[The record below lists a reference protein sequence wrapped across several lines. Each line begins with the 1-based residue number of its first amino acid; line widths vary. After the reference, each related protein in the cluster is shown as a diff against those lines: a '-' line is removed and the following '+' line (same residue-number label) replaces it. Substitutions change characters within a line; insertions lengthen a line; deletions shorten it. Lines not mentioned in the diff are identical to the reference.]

1 MKTGYRIQDGGFR
14 ESGRAAF
21 AAVVVVALTITLGI
35 MAAQTVRR
43 DIIVDGNG
51 TVVAPQGFWATNAAG
66 ITNAIHSVATNDSRL
81 ALAETAVQPGA
92 SYTNISGLAAVAHTG
107 NYSDLGGKPTL
118 GTAASSNSTDFA
130 PSSRMIA
137 GVDLSANRTLADFGA
152 ASVRQ
157 IKTGN
162 FTAAINGC
170 YTINGNVTITDPS
183 GTSGQ
188 IYSVL
193 VGAGSA
199 SIGGATY
206 LPSRMEIVRYYS
218 GNWTTLSPQ
227 LSDPLALGSNL
238 TVNGNT
244 RLGDALGDTLNVSDG
259 ALAVS
264 ATGQVTAAYQTAS
277 ANTPLASTGVI
288 TPDALI
294 FETASLGVLRPG
306 TTWQAASSTAISKSV
321 TAAIVAGVVTTTA
334 NHTLVVGD
342 AVTFT
347 SLMNPANMANA
358 TTYWVASVP
367 TTTTFTFSASL
378 GGSAISSASA
388 DAGSATV
395 ATAAWGNWAAVTNNF
410 WAQVI
415 KTQVAATAPGWSR
428 IGIYNFLMNAGESSA
443 AKAERGFT
451 FWLRPNMPGD
461 TMFATDFYF
470 GAQLT
475 ETGGPLAARG
485 LRVTLQPSGSN

>member
-1 MKTGYRIQDGGFR
+1 M
-14 ESGRAAF
+14 
-21 AAVVVVALTITLGI
+21 
-35 MAAQTVRR
+35 
-43 DIIVDGNG
+43 
-51 TVVAPQGFWATNAAG
+51 
-66 ITNAIHSVATNDSRL
+66 
-81 ALAETAVQPGA
+81 
-92 SYTNISGLAAVAHTG
+92 
-107 NYSDLGGKPTL
+107 
-118 GTAASSNSTDFA
+118 
-130 PSSRMIA
+130 
-137 GVDLSANRTLADFGA
+137 
-152 ASVRQ
+152 
-157 IKTGN
+157 
-162 FTAAINGC
+162 
-170 YTINGNVTITDPS
+170 
-183 GTSGQ
+183 
-188 IYSVL
+188 
-193 VGAGSA
+193 
-199 SIGGATY
+199 
-206 LPSRMEIVRYYS
+206 
-218 GNWTTLSPQ
+218 
-227 LSDPLALGSNL
+227 
-238 TVNGNT
+238 
-244 RLGDALGDTLNVSDG
+244 
-259 ALAVS
+259 
-264 ATGQVTAAYQTAS
+264 TAAYQTAS

-485 LRVTLQPSGSN
+485 LRVTLQPSGSNQVIVAGVHNGTTETTSTSAVIYLPKLIIIRWFPQNTVGGVPGIGSYLQVWTANAIAGARPALRCTATIDAGFNSSVFAGSAFAIVARSIAATPGYTANWELGGITCIQH